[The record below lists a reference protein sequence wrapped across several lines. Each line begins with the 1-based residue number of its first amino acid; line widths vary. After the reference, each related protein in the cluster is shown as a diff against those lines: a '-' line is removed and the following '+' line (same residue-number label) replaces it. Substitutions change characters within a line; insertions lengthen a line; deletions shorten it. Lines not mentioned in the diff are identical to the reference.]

1 MTFHT
6 VYLSLGSNIG
16 DRRAMLSAAI
26 AMLNKQ
32 AGNVIR
38 QSRFYETEPW
48 GFTSPNKFLN
58 AAVCLRT
65 SMSPYQLL
73 DAVIDIERAL
83 GRRGKTSKTKYE
95 DRTIDIDILLYD
107 DVNID
112 TDALK
117 IPHPLMRQREF
128 VMTPLREIMSDK

>member
-6 VYLSLGSNIG
+6 AYLSIGSNIG
-16 DRRAMLSAAI
+16 DRQATLTAAI

-38 QSRFYETEPW
+38 QSQVHETEPW
-48 GFTSPNKFLN
+48 GFSSPNKFLN
-58 AAVCLRT
+58 AVVCLRT
-65 SMSPYQLL
+65 SLSPYQLL
-73 DAVIDIERAL
+73 DAAIDIEKSL
-83 GRRGKTSKTKYE
+83 GRRGKTTKGKYE

-107 DVNID
+107 DANID
-112 TDALK
+112 TDTLK

-128 VMTPLREIMSDK
+128 VMTPLREIWSDK